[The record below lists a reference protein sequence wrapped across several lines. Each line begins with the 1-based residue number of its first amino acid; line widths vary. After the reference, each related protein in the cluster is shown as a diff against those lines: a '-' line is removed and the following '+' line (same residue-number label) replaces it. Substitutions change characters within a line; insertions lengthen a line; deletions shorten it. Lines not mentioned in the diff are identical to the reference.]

1 MASTLVKIDIHL
13 IFHVKSTSP
22 YIRDCDL
29 VRVCAYISGI
39 IRKTESIPIIV
50 NGMSDHIHIL
60 CSLPKTIALS
70 DFVRTIKSESSRWV
84 KGIDK
89 HYAKFAWQEGYGAF
103 SVSPTLLEKTENY
116 IKISRNI
123 TRNVH
128 LLMNTSCF
136 WKHMVLVMMKN
147 MRSWINGVAPSGLFG
162 LCHFAQG
169 FRHVVPPSPA
179 CVL

>member
-13 IFHVKSTSP
+13 IFHLKSTSP

-116 IKISRNI
+116 IQNQQEHHK
-123 TRNVH
+123 
-128 LLMNTSCF
+128 
-136 WKHMVLVMMKN
+136 K
-147 MRSWINGVAPSGLFG
+147 RSSIDEYKLFLEAHGVSYDEKYAF
-162 LCHFAQG
+162 
-169 FRHVVPPSPA
+169 VD
-179 CVL
+179 